1 MAGKRFEGRVAVVTG
16 GARGIGA
23 DAADLFA
30 EGGASVVLLDLDKS
44 VGDTARQIA
53 ERHGVGSWGAVVD
66 ITDAKAAEAAI
77 EEAAQRFGGIHML
90 VNNAGITRD
99 NLLHKMTEEDWDQVM
114 AVHLRGNFLC
124 TKYAQKFM
132 VQQRFGKIVSLSST
146 AALGNRGQFNY
157 SAAKAAI
164 QGMTRTLSI
173 ELGPFN
179 INVNCVAPGFVDT
192 EMTRKTARRLGQD
205 PEEYKAARA
214 KAIPIGRVGVPRD
227 ISNVI
232 CFLCS
237 EEASYVSGQII
248 YVRGGPE
255 TRR

>member
-90 VNNAGITRD
+90 VNNAGITRV
-99 NLLHKMTEEDWDQVM
+99 NLLH
-114 AVHLRGNFLC
+114 
-124 TKYAQKFM
+124 
-132 VQQRFGKIVSLSST
+132 
-146 AALGNRGQFNY
+146 
-157 SAAKAAI
+157 
-164 QGMTRTLSI
+164 
-173 ELGPFN
+173 
-179 INVNCVAPGFVDT
+179 
-192 EMTRKTARRLGQD
+192 
-205 PEEYKAARA
+205 
-214 KAIPIGRVGVPRD
+214 
-227 ISNVI
+227 
-232 CFLCS
+232 
-237 EEASYVSGQII
+237 
-248 YVRGGPE
+248 
-255 TRR
+255 

>member
-1 MAGKRFEGRVAVVTG
+1 MTQRFAGRVAVVTG
-16 GARGIGA
+16 AARGIGA
-23 DAADLFA
+23 DTADLFA
-30 EGGASVVLLDLDKS
+30 AGGAKVVLLDRDEA
-44 VGDTARQIA
+44 VVETAREIT
-53 ERHGVGSWGAVVD
+53 ERHGLGSWGAVVD
-66 ITDAKAAEAAI
+66 ITDARAVEATM
-77 EEAAQRFGGIHML
+77 EEAAKRFGTVDML

-114 AVHLRGNFLC
+114 AVHLKGNFLC
-124 TKYAQKFM
+124 TKFAQKFM

-214 KAIPIGRVGVPRD
+214 KAIPLQRVGVPRD

>member
-1 MAGKRFEGRVAVVTG
+1 MSKRFEGRVAVVTG
-16 GARGIGA
+16 AARGIGA
-23 DAADLFA
+23 DCAELFA
-30 EGGASVVLLDLDKS
+30 EGGAKVVLLDLDKA
-44 VGDTARQIA
+44 VADTAKQIA
-53 ERHGVGSWGAVVD
+53 ARQGVESWGAAVD
-66 ITDAKAAEAAI
+66 ITDGQAVEAAMN
-77 EEAAQRFGGIHML
+77 EAAQRFGGIHML

-114 AVHLRGNFLC
+114 AVHLKGNFLC

-179 INVNCVAPGFVDT
+179 INVNCIAPGAFAS
-192 EMTRKTARRLGQD
+192 EMMDGMLSRIGDITKNFPRKRLGD
-205 PEEYKAARA
+205 PAQMDSTLLFLVSPSSECVTGA
-214 KAIPIGRVGVPRD
+214 
-227 ISNVI
+227 VI
-232 CFLCS
+232 KIDD
-237 EEASYVSGQII
+237 GQGS
-248 YVRGGPE
+248 R
-255 TRR
+255 